1 MKIEVYTDGACS
13 KNGRDGACA
22 SWAFYFPEHQTLS
35 NAERVVGNTQT
46 NQRGELTAIYE
57 AVKVSEKSFDV
68 LDTDLK
74 IYTDSM
80 YSKNCLTTWLP
91 NWTRNQWKTSQGND
105 VIHRDIIEDTA
116 KRLSRFKSFNI
127 THVKAHTGGEDE
139 QSKNNSIVDKMA
151 TEVLNGPKKI
161 ITTNTEEPISNIP
174 LKLMGPPIYESELVK
189 WCLENLKELD
199 QNFLNTALMS
209 ALSKTLNKKGFAI
222 EKQRLHRSNLYR
234 LKTNTGLIK
243 EGAIIIKEE

>member
-1 MKIEVYTDGACS
+1 MDIHGENAFKIKSY
-13 KNGRDGACA
+13 
-22 SWAFYFPEHQTLS
+22 S
-35 NAERVVGNTQT
+35 NAAYTLDRLNDPLVDMTPAQIASI
-46 NQRGELTAIYE
+46 RGIGDAIAQKIVDLLATKKLQILEDYI
-57 AVKVSEKSFDV
+57 EKTPAGI
-68 LDTDLK
+68 LEMLK
-74 IYTDSM
+74 I
-80 YSKNCLTTWLP
+80 KGL
-91 NWTRNQWKTSQGND
+91 
-105 VIHRDIIEDTA
+105 
-116 KRLSRFKSFNI
+116 
-127 THVKAHTGGEDE
+127 
-139 QSKNNSIVDKMA
+139 
-151 TEVLNGPKKI
+151 GPKKI

-189 WCLENLKELD
+189 WCLENIKELD